1 MKMPMKCKV
10 LVRETPGAHVAAEE
24 GAA

>member
-10 LVRETPGAHVAAEE
+10 LIRETPGAQATEE
-24 GAA
+24 GVA

>member
-10 LVRETPGAHVAAEE
+10 IVRETPGAQATEE